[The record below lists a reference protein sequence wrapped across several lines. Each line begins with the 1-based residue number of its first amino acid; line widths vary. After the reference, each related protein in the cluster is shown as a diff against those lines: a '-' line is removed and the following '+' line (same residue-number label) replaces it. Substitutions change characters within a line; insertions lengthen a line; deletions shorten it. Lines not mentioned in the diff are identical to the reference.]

1 MAGSTPRYTILGKG
15 RWAHVLTDI
24 LGGMG
29 RQAAMLD
36 GVRRA
41 SDESD
46 SEYRARLADRLHDAG
61 EIVWIAV
68 PPGPH
73 SVAMLEAALEAGR
86 HVIVEKPW
94 LAAPSQ
100 SRTLETRAVSLGL
113 RCAVHYQYLFLTEV
127 QELLAS
133 GIDGAGMVFSGQF
146 TIARTSRNG
155 IPAGPNLGSHLVAL
169 WRGAF
174 PAADR
179 GSLIAGYEQENLRMI
194 SLEGRAAPHIVDF
207 TVNAEPIIQRFVAA
221 FEAGDPGPVG
231 LELAAEIGEI
241 AACL

>member
-1 MAGSTPRYTILGKG
+1 
-15 RWAHVLTDI
+15 
-24 LGGMG
+24 
-29 RQAAMLD
+29 MLD
-36 GVRRA
+36 GVRRLP
-41 SDESD
+41 DESD
-46 SEYRARLADRLHDAG
+46 SDYRARLVDRLGDGG

-73 SVAMLEAALEAGR
+73 SIAMVETALAAGR

-94 LAAPSQ
+94 LAPAAE
-100 SRTLETRAVSLGL
+100 SRMLAARAASLGL
-113 RCAVHYQYLFLTEV
+113 RCAVHYQYLFLTAV

-133 GIDGAGMVFSGQF
+133 RIDGAGMVFSGQF
-146 TIARTSRNG
+146 TIARAAPNG

-174 PAADR
+174 PEADR
-179 GSLIAGYEQENLRMI
+179 GSLIAGYEREDLRMM

-207 TVNAEPIIQRFVAA
+207 TVNAEPIIQRFIAA
-221 FEAGDPGPVG
+221 FEAGAPGPIG

>member
-1 MAGSTPRYTILGKG
+1 MTRSVPRYTILGKG

-29 RQAAMLD
+29 RQATMLD

-41 SDESD
+41 SHESD
-46 SEYRARLADRLHDAG
+46 SGYRARLTDRLRDGG

-73 SVAMLEAALEAGR
+73 SFVMVDAALEAGR

-94 LAAPSQ
+94 LA
-100 SRTLETRAVSLGL
+100 SRDESRMLDRRAAALGL
-113 RCAVHYQYLFLTEV
+113 RCAVHYQYLFLAEI
-127 QELLAS
+127 QALLAA
-133 GIDGAGMVFSGQF
+133 GIDGAGLVFSGQF
-146 TIARTSRNG
+146 TIARASRNG
-155 IPAGPNLGSHLVAL
+155 LAAGPNLGSHLVAL

-174 PAADR
+174 PAAER
-179 GSLIAGYEQENLRMI
+179 GSLTTGYEQENLRMI
-194 SLEGRAAPHIVDF
+194 SLEGRARPHVVDF
-207 TVNAEPIIQRFVAA
+207 TDNAEPIIQRFIAA
-221 FEAGDPGPVG
+221 FEVGGPGPIR